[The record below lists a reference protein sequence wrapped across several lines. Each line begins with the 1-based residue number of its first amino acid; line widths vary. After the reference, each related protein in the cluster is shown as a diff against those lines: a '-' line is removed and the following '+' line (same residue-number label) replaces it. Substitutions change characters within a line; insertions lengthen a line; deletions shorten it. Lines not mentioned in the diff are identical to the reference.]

1 MGCLYIF
8 KLGDIGMVT
17 INSNYAASFAANA
30 AKQTQNSLNSAMEKL
45 STGKRINFA
54 KDDAAGSAIAMRL
67 DAEISGLAVSA
78 RNASDGQALI
88 DTADGALKEAHSLLI
103 RMRELAVQA
112 QNGTLQTADKEA
124 LGVEFD
130 ALEAEITRISDNTT
144 WAGIKILDGTQKAG
158 ISFRVGTS
166 ENITHSIPDM
176 AATGIGLLAA
186 HSVAHASTISAVDAS
201 IAKLSN
207 ERAKLGGISNRLDS
221 TVANLSQIQVNLSAS
236 KGRIEDA
243 DFAQETGNLAKGQ
256 ILQQAATAM
265 VAQANASKSTVLTLI
280 QS

>member
-88 DTADGALKEAHSLLI
+88 DTADGALKEAHSLLV

-221 TVANLSQIQVNLSAS
+221 TVANLSQVQVNLSAS

-265 VAQANASKSTVLTLI
+265 VAQANASKSSVLTLLRG
-280 QS
+280 